1 MALVAAVVLGAVFL
15 AAGVLKLSALAQWR
29 SQAAGL
35 GVPSSVASLVPYI
48 ELVVGALLLVQLQ
61 RSFVAWVAAAVLL
74 AFSAVLALQLQR
86 GLRPPCACF
95 GSLSAR
101 PIGAGTL
108 VRNGVLLAVALVA
121 ALA

>member
-1 MALVAAVVLGAVFL
+1 VAFAAALLTGLVFVV
-15 AAGVLKLSALAQWR
+15 AGVTKMSSPSLWR
-29 SQAAGL
+29 SQASGL
-35 GVPSSVASLVPYI
+35 RVPTGVAVVVPYV
-48 ELVVGALLLVQLQ
+48 ELALGALLMVQVQ
-61 RSFVAWVAAAVLL
+61 RPAMAWVAVAVLL
-74 AFSAVLALQLQR
+74 AFSTVLARQLLR
-86 GLRPPCACF
+86 GLHPPCACF